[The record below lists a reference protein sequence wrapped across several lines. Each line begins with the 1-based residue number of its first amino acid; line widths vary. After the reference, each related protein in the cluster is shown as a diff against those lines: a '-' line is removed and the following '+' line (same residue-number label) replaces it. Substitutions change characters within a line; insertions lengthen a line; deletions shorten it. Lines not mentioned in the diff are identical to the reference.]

1 MPYSVVSS
9 LRVPDPQN
17 FIEVFNSKIRSSLEA
32 NGATSVSFRQIILGG
47 EMVGTLQQSL
57 TFNEIDDAVGA
68 LAVASPMV
76 PAFVAETGASVIG
89 RSMAHTRAER
99 GVTQGAYGSMLMS
112 RGLPVDDATYQA
124 NADLFWSKMSSG
136 INGQRFGVVIAGAER
151 TGAVA
156 AISWTDSLSALQN
169 VSDAMFASAD
179 VQEVL
184 MAQQVTMIS
193 KVYFRTLES

>member
-68 LAVASPMV
+68 LAVAS
-76 PAFVAETGASVIG
+76 TIRG
-89 RSMAHTRAER
+89 RNCLRRAEPR
-99 GVTQGAYGSMLMS
+99 CGFLSLTGQTCRHYGPLA
-112 RGLPVDDATYQA
+112 R
-124 NADLFWSKMSSG
+124 
-136 INGQRFGVVIAGAER
+136 QRVPRF
-151 TGAVA
+151 
-156 AISWTDSLSALQN
+156 
-169 VSDAMFASAD
+169 
-179 VQEVL
+179 
-184 MAQQVTMIS
+184 
-193 KVYFRTLES
+193 

>member
-1 MPYSVVSS
+1 MSYSVVSS

-17 FIEVFNSKIRSSLEA
+17 FIQMFNSTIRSPLEA

-47 EMVGTLQQSL
+47 EMAGTLQQSI
-57 TFNEIDDAVGA
+57 TFNEIDDAAAA
-68 LAVASPMV
+68 LTVVSPMV
-76 PAFVAETGASVIG
+76 PALVAETGAAVIG

-99 GVTQGAYGSMLMS
+99 GVTEGPYGSMLMS

-124 NADLFWSKMSSG
+124 NADLFWSKMSDG

-156 AISWTDSLSALQN
+156 ALSWTDSLSALQN
-169 VSDAMFASAD
+169 VSDAMFASPD

-184 MAQQVTMIS
+184 MAQQVTMMS